1 MKIQLTSFRQSALG
15 IRRGILPWL
24 VLATGLGLT
33 GLWCHQQRHFTSLE
47 HERIER
53 DLAEAISGAITTR
66 LQTNIAVLNAVAG
79 LFDASKEVDQQ
90 EFNAFYQALNHGG
103 ETLNGIQ
110 GVGYAVVV
118 PNGNITGFEQQV
130 RRAGRPH
137 FTIKPAGSRPLTS
150 AILYL
155 EPNDWRNQRAIGFD
169 MYSEATRREAM
180 QLAAGTGEPA
190 LSGPVR
196 LLQENSIRPQ
206 IGALLYQAIYRT
218 SSEGFNSS
226 QDRFNRLRGW
236 SYSPLR
242 MEDLIQGALTT
253 VKDPALQGTGV
264 LIYDSSRNRAN
275 NLLFDN
281 LKLADSPQLTH
292 PTWLEV
298 SIANRTWVIGIQ
310 LDYRKLNPEGWSHAL
325 LLQALLGVSLS
336 VLAAVISQQLIR
348 NHQSVRQALRREQ
361 DASRERALAGTVF
374 DSSPMAIV
382 VTDAQGVILKV
393 NQAFCQLTGYSEL
406 EARGNTANLLRSG
419 RHDNSFY
426 EQLWKAILSKGY
438 WSGEIWNRHR
448 NGQIIRHELSITAV
462 HDEQQQ
468 TSSFVGLLRD
478 VSERYQQEEQ
488 MRFMATHDQLTG
500 LANRTLLIEEL
511 TRSLALAQR
520 QGCGVGL
527 LFIDLNRFKP
537 VNDRYGHSTGDA
549 LLKAVAERLSNTC
562 RSSDTLCRQGGDEF
576 VVLIPDA
583 PSIGH
588 LQTLARKLVTA
599 LEQPFLPGP
608 ELPMEIT
615 ISASIGVAR
624 WPDHASDAD
633 ALIEAA
639 DTAMYAAKLQGEA
652 AIAIAT
658 SIANSDSPS

>member
-1 MKIQLTSFRQSALG
+1 M
-15 IRRGILPWL
+15 
-24 VLATGLGLT
+24 ATGLGLT
-33 GLWCHQQRHFTSLE
+33 GLWCHQQRHFSRLE

-53 DLAEAISGAITTR
+53 DLADAISGAVTSR

-110 GVGYAVVV
+110 GVGYAAVV
-118 PNGNITGFEQQV
+118 PNGDIPRFEQQV
-130 RRAGRPH
+130 RRAGRPN

-150 AILYL
+150 AILFM
-155 EPNDWRNQRAIGFD
+155 EPNDWRNQRALGFD

-180 QLAAGTGEPA
+180 QLSAGTGEPA

-196 LLQENSIRPQ
+196 LLQENKIRPQ
-206 IGALLYQAIYRT
+206 IGALLYQAVYRT
-218 SSEGFNSS
+218 SSQGFNSS
-226 QDRFNRLRGW
+226 QDRFNQLRGW
-236 SYSPLR
+236 AYSPLR
-242 MEDLIQGALTT
+242 MEDLIQGALAK
-253 VKDPALQGTGV
+253 VDNPALQGTGV
-264 LIYDSSRNRAN
+264 LIYDTSRNNAE

-281 LKLADSPQLTH
+281 LKLANSPELSH
-292 PTWLEV
+292 PTWMEV
-298 SIANRTWVIGIQ
+298 SIANRNWVIGIQ
-310 LDYRKLNPEGWSHAL
+310 LDYRKLNPEGWSNTL
-325 LLQALLGVSLS
+325 LLQALLGMSLS
-336 VLAAVISQQLIR
+336 VLAGVISQQLIR
-348 NHQSVRQALRREQ
+348 NHQSVRQALLREQ
-361 DASRERALAGTVF
+361 EASRERALAGTVF
-374 DSSPMAIV
+374 DSSPVAIV

-406 EARGNTANLLRSG
+406 EARGNTVNLLRSG
-419 RHDNSFY
+419 RHDNNFY
-426 EQLWKAILSKGY
+426 EQMWTAILSKGY

-462 HDEQQQ
+462 LDEHQQPN
-468 TSSFVGLLRD
+468 SFVGLLRD
-478 VSERYQQEEQ
+478 VSERYEQQEQ

-511 TRSLALAQR
+511 NRSLALAKR

-549 LLKAVAERLSNTC
+549 LLKAVAQRLTNTC

-583 PSIGH
+583 PSIEH
-588 LQTLARKLVTA
+588 LQTLARKLVGA
-599 LEQPFLPGP
+599 LEQPFQAGP
-608 ELPMEIT
+608 ELPQEIT
-615 ISASIGVAR
+615 ISASIGLAR
-624 WPDHASDAD
+624 WPDHANDAD

-639 DTAMYAAKLQGEA
+639 DTAMYAAKVQGEA
-652 AIAIAT
+652 SIAIANAIAT
-658 SIANSDSPS
+658 SDAQS

>member
-1 MKIQLTSFRQSALG
+1 VKIRLPNFGKRPLG
-15 IRRGILPWL
+15 ARLGILPWL

-33 GLWCHQQRHFTSLE
+33 GLWCHQQRHFTRLE

-53 DLAEAISGAITTR
+53 DLANAISNAITSR
-66 LQTNIAVLNAVAG
+66 LQTNIAVLNAVVG

-103 ETLNGIQ
+103 ETLSGIQ

-118 PNGNITGFEQQV
+118 PNGDISGFEQQV

-137 FTIKPAGSRPLTS
+137 FTIQPAGSRQLTS

-155 EPNDWRNQRAIGFD
+155 EPNDWRNQRALGFD
-169 MYSEATRREAM
+169 MYSQVTRREAM
-180 QLAAGTGEPA
+180 QLAVTTGQPA

-218 SSEGFNSS
+218 PSEGFKSS
-226 QDRFNRLRGW
+226 QDRFNHLRGW
-236 SYSPLR
+236 AYSPLR
-242 MEDLIQGALTT
+242 MEDLIQGALAT
-253 VKDPALQGTGV
+253 VDDPALQGTGV
-264 LIYDSSRNRAN
+264 LIYDSSRNRAE

-281 LKLADSPQLTH
+281 LKLANSPQLTH

-310 LDYRKLNPEGWSHAL
+310 LDYRKLNPEGWSNAL
-325 LLQALLGVSLS
+325 LLQALLGLSLS

-348 NHQSVRQALRREQ
+348 NHQSVRQALLREQ
-361 DASRERALAGTVF
+361 EASRERALAGTVF
-374 DSSPMAIV
+374 DSSPVAIV

-426 EQLWKAILSKGY
+426 EQMWSAILSKGY

-462 HDEQQQ
+462 LDERQQP
-468 TSSFVGLLRD
+468 SSFVGLLRD
-478 VSERYQQEEQ
+478 VSERYQQEER

-511 TRSLALAQR
+511 NRSLALAKR
-520 QGCGVGL
+520 QGFGVGL

-537 VNDRYGHSTGDA
+537 VNDRFGHSTGDA
-549 LLKAVAERLSNTC
+549 LLKAVAQRLTSTC

-583 PSIGH
+583 PSIEH
-588 LQTLARKLVTA
+588 LETLARKLVDA
-599 LEQPFLPGP
+599 LEQPFPAGADLPKV
-608 ELPMEIT
+608 IT
-615 ISASIGVAR
+615 ISASIGIAR

-639 DTAMYAAKLQGEA
+639 DTAMYVAKLQGEA
-652 AIAIAT
+652 SIAIAA
-658 SIANSDSPS
+658 SIAPSDTSN